1 MKYQIHPM
9 IRTTYVDGANP
20 AFIKSLKLQLV
31 EETGYDTVI
40 ARYILE
46 GLVDSSSQDIRMDLP
61 NCNCSALVF
70 VLSSDFSFVNI
81 TLFRFLALFVQ
92 NGWMYGHMIFRCP
105 KIPLGL

>member
-61 NCNCSALVF
+61 PKYYTVQISSFICSKWMDVWPY
-70 VLSSDFSFVNI
+70 DFSVSKNSARI
-81 TLFRFLALFVQ
+81 IVSQRA
-92 NGWMYGHMIFRCP
+92 R
-105 KIPLGL
+105 